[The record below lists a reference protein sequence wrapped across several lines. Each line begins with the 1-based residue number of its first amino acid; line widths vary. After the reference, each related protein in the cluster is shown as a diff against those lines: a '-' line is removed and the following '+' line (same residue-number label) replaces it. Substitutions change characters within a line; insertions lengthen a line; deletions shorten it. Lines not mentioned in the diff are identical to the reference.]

1 MEDKTTLTPEEV
13 AAELKIARNTVYEI
27 IKRGELPAYRVG
39 KKLRVDR
46 VDVEAFKQKG
56 KQATIGSE
64 EAASPAG
71 GRQVMLDPGAEPK
84 SGSSRGLVVCGQ
96 DVLLDI
102 LTHHLERQLQGIRAS
117 RNHVGSFAGLLMM
130 YQDLADMASV
140 HLWDGDTDTYN
151 VPYVRR
157 LLPGIPTVLVH
168 LGCRLQGFYVRQGN
182 PREIHGWEDLLVP
195 GVRFV
200 NREPGSGTRVLLDE
214 KLRHLGLERRKIEG
228 YEHYELSHLAVAS
241 AVARGSADVGL
252 GNQKGALQVKG
263 IEFIPM
269 QKERYDL
276 AIKRESLEQADFQ
289 LVLEVIRSAE
299 FKAELEGLGDYD
311 LAETGKIVA
320 TI

>member
-1 MEDKTTLTPEEV
+1 MILTPEEV
-13 AAELKIARNTVYEI
+13 AAELKIARNTVYEL

-56 KQATIGSE
+56 KQVTMTGE
-64 EAASPAG
+64 ETVPPAA
-71 GRQVMLDPGAEPK
+71 GRPVMLDPGAESRSTP
-84 SGSSRGLVVCGQ
+84 GRGLVVCGQ
-96 DVLLDI
+96 DVMLDI
-102 LTHHLERQLQGIRAS
+102 LTHHLERQAQGIRAS

-140 HLWDGDTDTYN
+140 HLWDGDTDAYN

-168 LGCRLQGFYVRQGN
+168 LGCRMQGFYVRQGN
-182 PREIHGWEDLLVP
+182 PREIHGWEDLLLP
-195 GVRFV
+195 GVRFI

-214 KLRHLGLERRKIEG
+214 KLRHFGLDRRKIEG
-228 YEHYELSHLAVAS
+228 YDHYELSHLAVAS

-252 GNQKGALQVKG
+252 GNQKAALQVKG
-263 IEFIPM
+263 LEFIPL

-276 AIKRESLEQADFQ
+276 AIKRENMEQMEFQ
-289 LVLEVIRSAE
+289 LVLDVIRSAE

-311 LAETGKIVA
+311 LKETGKIVA

>member
-289 LVLEVIRSAE
+289 LVLDVIRSAE